1 MKIIKFGPVFFIL
14 LTVSLGKLGHAQTI
28 NPQSIN
34 SGGNSLAQVN
44 GTLSFTVGEL
54 VVFGLIDIQG
64 NTLGGGFTSGATLST
79 LSIQEIDVSNL
90 DVNVFPNPTQNLINI
105 QINQL
110 SYDEL
115 FVTITDLLGKD
126 VYYGKYAGI
135 PNIIRINTASYTSG
149 TYILSLKNQNNQVLS
164 TFKVTKN

>member
-1 MKIIKFGPVFFIL
+1 MKIIKFGPVFFVL
-14 LTVSLGKLGHAQTI
+14 FTFSTGKLGHAQTI

-90 DVNVFPNPTQNLINI
+90 DVNVFPNPTHNLINI

-135 PNIIRINTASYTSG
+135 PNMIRINMASYTTG
-149 TYILSLKNQNNQVLS
+149 TYILSLKNQNNQVLI
-164 TFKVTKN
+164 TYKVIKN

>member
-1 MKIIKFGPVFFIL
+1 MQIIHKIDTFLYTLFPSIKQGDLDSLLAFFEEYY
-14 LTVSLGKLGHAQTI
+14 SLPFYKAKI
-28 NPQSIN
+28 NVIDD
-34 SGGNSLAQVN
+34 
-44 GTLSFTVGEL
+44 
-54 VVFGLIDIQG
+54 LIIV
-64 NTLGGGFTSGATLST
+64 
-79 LSIQEIDVSNL
+79 EIDVSNL

-135 PNIIRINTASYTSG
+135 PNIIRINTASYTTG